1 MAVSG
6 LSGSGSILGAEY
18 RVFREAFF
26 RRLRTYL
33 PATEFPR
40 ADSSRPRYRGARGRE
55 CGAGYPEFR
64 DESFPTLRSNLPPAK
79 VKGGDQRSVTIACLD
94 GGGWVGMPAAVDAS
108 VDSNGAFVSGDANGD
123 GDAVISANVR
133 TITLF
138 PLTCRSAAQRR
149 NRSSWR

>member
-6 LSGSGSILGAEY
+6 LSGSILGAEY

-94 GGGWVGMPAAVDAS
+94 GGGRVGMPAVVDAS
-108 VDSNGAFVSGDANGD
+108 VDSNGTFVRGDANGD
-123 GDAVISANVR
+123 GDAVISANVHYCAFSVD
-133 TITLF
+133 LS
-138 PLTCRSAAQRR
+138 PAAPRR
-149 NRSSWR
+149 NRSSWH